1 MEKIIFVYT
10 SIFVAYNIFKWRK
23 RKLKFLVLSSL
34 MFAGL
39 QIGLLLL
46 CEQMYGILDNYWW
59 MFAISFLSFE
69 ISQFIS
75 FTLMLMT
82 GDEVLKHYR
91 LPIWHKEYR
100 HSVTIEEIV
109 YDVKSTKRNYLYPQK
124 NISGA
129 ASQLYQLLKIKGE
142 AHDEIF
148 RSHMFLSLILENITI
163 EELQK
168 VVLRELKNAG
178 AIRIETNGDIDVIKY
193 ITDICITMYVANRMT
208 GMPPK
213 NDNGLFDLRS
223 PYEKEMEW
231 RRKL

>member
-1 MEKIIFVYT
+1 MAKIIFVYT

-39 QIGLLLL
+39 HIGLLLI
-46 CEQMYGILDNYWW
+46 CEHLYGISDSFWW
-59 MFAISFLSFE
+59 MFAISFISFE
-69 ISQFIS
+69 ISQFSS
-75 FTLMLMT
+75 FAIMLMT
-82 GDEVLKHYR
+82 GDEILRHYR

-109 YDVKSTKRNYLYPQK
+109 YDVRSVGRNYLHPQK

-148 RSHMFLSLILENITI
+148 RSHIFLSLMIDNITI
-163 EELQK
+163 EEFQK
-168 VVLRELKNAG
+168 LVLRELKKAG
-178 AIRIETNGDIDVIKY
+178 AIWIGTKDDFDVIRY
-193 ITDICITMYVANRMT
+193 LTDIYITMYVANRMT

-213 NDNGLFDLRS
+213 NDDGSFDLRS

-231 RRKL
+231 REKI